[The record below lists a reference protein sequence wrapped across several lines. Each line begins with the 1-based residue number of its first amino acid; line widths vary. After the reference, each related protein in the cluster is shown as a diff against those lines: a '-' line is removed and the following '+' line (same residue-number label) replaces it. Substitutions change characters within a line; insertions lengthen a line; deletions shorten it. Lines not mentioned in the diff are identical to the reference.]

1 MSSAR
6 AKIGPGGRLV
16 IPAAQRREL
25 GLDVGDQVVIRVED
39 QELRISS
46 PGHRIERVQALVRRH
61 NRTGEML
68 SESLI
73 RDRRAEA
80 GAICLWQREPI
91 RQRNRRGTGARPRS

>member
-25 GLDVGDQVVIRVED
+25 GLEVGDQVVLQVTD
-39 QELRISS
+39 NELRITSLDQ
-46 PGHRIERVQALVRRH
+46 RIRRIQTLVRRH
-61 NRTGEML
+61 NPGGELL

-80 GAICLWQREPI
+80 VKE
-91 RQRNRRGTGARPRS
+91 

>member
-25 GLDVGDQVVIRVED
+25 GLEVGDLVVIRVED
-39 QELRISS
+39 RELRVSS
-46 PGHRIERVQALVRRH
+46 LSHCIERVQTLVRRH
-61 NRTGEML
+61 NREGEVL

-80 GAICLWQREPI
+80 AKSTLQGGHSARRESTPWG
-91 RQRNRRGTGARPRS
+91 QSN

>member
-1 MSSAR
+1 MATFSPKPPDLGIPTNQNFECSAR

-25 GLDVGDQVVIRVED
+25 GLEVGDQVVIRVED
-39 QELRISS
+39 QELRVSS
-46 PGHRIERVQALVRRH
+46 LSHRIERVQALVRRQ

-73 RDRRAEA
+73 RGRRSEA
-80 GAICLWQREPI
+80 A
-91 RQRNRRGTGARPRS
+91 TD

>member
-25 GLDVGDQVVIRVED
+25 GLEVGDQVVIRVED
-39 QELRISS
+39 QELRVSS
-46 PGHRIERVQALVRRH
+46 LSHRIERVQALVHRH

-80 GAICLWQREPI
+80 AKD
-91 RQRNRRGTGARPRS
+91 

>member
-25 GLDVGDQVVIRVED
+25 GLEVGDQVVLRVAD
-39 QELRISS
+39 NELRITSLNQ
-46 PGHRIERVQALVRRH
+46 RIRHIQALVRRH
-61 NRTGEML
+61 NPSGELL

-80 GAICLWQREPI
+80 AKD
-91 RQRNRRGTGARPRS
+91 

>member
-25 GLDVGDQVVIRVED
+25 GLEVGDQVVVRVED
-39 QELRISS
+39 NELRVSS
-46 PGHRIERVQALVRRH
+46 LNHRIERVQALVRRH
-61 NRTGEML
+61 NRKRELL

-73 RDRRAEA
+73 LDRRAEA
-80 GAICLWQREPI
+80 AKD
-91 RQRNRRGTGARPRS
+91 